1 MNRNRFIGSAFI
13 MFWAA
18 SVWAQAPGSSPSAA
32 APLGTPVSG
41 IVECGE
47 GYTSHELYDMK
58 VTAVETIRG
67 AAAEQRL
74 GAEGRAV
81 AAQQAG
87 TEHMLVRVRFEYR
100 ARGTPGLCV
109 HELSPEQFTAYSAS
123 GEDYPAASVKPPNPE
138 LRRPMKSGDIFEG
151 WLAFTVSKD
160 DRAPLMSYSVD
171 SGGAV
176 QHGESKWFALKES
189 R

>member
-1 MNRNRFIGSAFI
+1 
-13 MFWAA
+13 MFWAV
-18 SVWAQAPGSSPSAA
+18 SLWAQASGSSPSNA

-58 VTAVETIRG
+58 VTVIETLRG

-74 GAEGRAV
+74 GGIRAEAGAG
-81 AAQQAG
+81 AAATTE
-87 TEHMLVRVRFEYR
+87 TEHLLVRVRFEYR

-109 HELSPEQFTAYSAS
+109 HELSPEQFTAYSAN
-123 GEDYPAASVKPPNPE
+123 GEDYPAASLKPPSPE
-138 LRRPMKSGDIFEG
+138 LRRQMKSGDVFEG

-160 DRAPLMSYSVD
+160 DRAPLMSYSVE

-176 QHGESKWFALKES
+176 QHGESKWFVLK
-189 R
+189 